1 MATIGILADDGQPSR
16 DVTRIVEDLLDD
28 PRYDNEDDGTR
39 TLTGTWPGV
48 GEVEVRVETVPM
60 SPDGD
65 VMLSDHARQILQTRG
80 WDRFIYVTDL
90 PLTAWERPVV
100 SQRARA
106 DAAVLISLPALG
118 AFGTTR
124 RLRRELIS
132 LVEED
137 RPVAGARRGG
147 PDLVEGEDSDDSAGV
162 ETRVLDHRGRTMRMV
177 FGMIRG
183 NQPGRLLP
191 VLSSSLAAMVA
202 TGGFGVFYGSIWKL
216 AEEMSW
222 SRLLLISTFAVVS
235 FTAWLIIHNRL
246 WQRSHTQETRWR
258 ERIDNLATI
267 GTIGMTGLI
276 LYLLVMAVLFVSSAV
291 VIPVGYLE
299 AELEREVGLPTYASI
314 AALSAS
320 LGAMAGALGSN
331 FDRDVE
337 IRSATYNL
345 REYERR
351 LQSGYYAGKGRTEG

>member
-1 MATIGILADDGQPSR
+1 MATIGILADSGQPSH
-16 DVTRIVEDLLDD
+16 DVNRIVEKLLDE
-28 PRYDNEDDGTR
+28 PRRDTADDGT
-39 TLTGTWPGV
+39 TVLCGTWPGV
-48 GEVEVRVETVPM
+48 GEVEVRVGTVPM
-60 SPDGD
+60 SQDGA
-65 VMLSDHARQILQTRG
+65 VMLSEHARTVLDTHG
-80 WDRFIYVTDL
+80 WERFIYVTDL

-106 DAAVLISLPALG
+106 DAAVLVSLPALG
-118 AFGTTR
+118 AFGVTR
-124 RLRRELIS
+124 RLRRELVS
-132 LVEED
+132 LVED
-137 RPVAGARRGG
+137 NRALTGVRRGG
-147 PDLVEGEDSDDSAGV
+147 PDLVEGEDSDDSAAV
-162 ETRVLDHRGRTMRMV
+162 ETQVLDHRGRTLRMV
-177 FGMIRG
+177 LGMIRG

-222 SRLLLISTFAVVS
+222 SRLLLISTFAVIS
-235 FTAWLIIHNRL
+235 FAAWLIVHNRL

-291 VIPVGYLE
+291 IIPVGYLE
-299 AELEREVGLPTYASI
+299 VELEREVGLPTYASI

-351 LQSGYYAGKGRTEG
+351 LQSGYYTDKKK

>member
-1 MATIGILADDGQPSR
+1 M
-16 DVTRIVEDLLDD
+16 
-28 PRYDNEDDGTR
+28 
-39 TLTGTWPGV
+39 
-48 GEVEVRVETVPM
+48 
-60 SPDGD
+60 
-65 VMLSDHARQILQTRG
+65 
-80 WDRFIYVTDL
+80 
-90 PLTAWERPVV
+90 V

-191 VLSSSLAAMVA
+191 VLSSSSAAMVA

-246 WQRSHTQETRWR
+246 WQRSNTQETRWR
-258 ERIDNLATI
+258 ERIDNLATV
-267 GTIGMTGLI
+267 GTIGMTAILI
-276 LYLLVMAVLFVSSAV
+276 YLLAFAVMLIAATV
-291 VIPVGYLE
+291 VIPVAYLE
-299 AELEREVGLPTYASI
+299 SELERDVGYLTYISI
-314 AALSAS
+314 AWLSAS
-320 LGAMAGALGSN
+320 LGTMAGALGSN

-345 REYERR
+345 REYQRR
-351 LQSGYYAGKGRTEG
+351 TQQGNYVELDEL

>member
-1 MATIGILADDGQPSR
+1 MATIGILADAGRPSH
-16 DVTRIVEDLLDD
+16 DVTRIVEQQLDD
-28 PRYDNEDDGTR
+28 PSHSTDEDGTR

-48 GEVEVRVETVPM
+48 GQVEVRVETIPM
-60 SPDGD
+60 NPEGD
-65 VMLSDHARQILQTRG
+65 VLLSRHAARILRTRN
-80 WDRFIYVTDL
+80 WDRLIYVTDL
-90 PLTAWERPVV
+90 PLTAWDRPVV
-100 SQRARA
+100 SQRARD

-124 RLRRELIS
+124 RLRRELAS

-137 RPVAGARRGG
+137 LALTGVLRGG
-147 PDLVEGEDSDDSAGV
+147 TDPEGADREDV
-162 ETRVLDHRGRTMRMV
+162 ETRVLDHPGRSARMV

-202 TGGFGVFYGSIWKL
+202 TGGFGIFYGSIWKL

-222 SRLLLISTFAVVS
+222 PRLLGVSAFAVFS
-235 FTAWLIIHNRL
+235 FTTWLIIHNRL

-258 ERIDNLATI
+258 ERIDNLATV

-276 LYLLVMAVLFVSSAV
+276 LYALVLVVLGISSVV
-291 VIPVGYLE
+291 VIPQAYLD
-299 AELEREVGLPTYASI
+299 AELGRDVGLSTYLSI
-314 AALSAS
+314 ATLSAS
-320 LGAMAGALGSN
+320 LGTMAGALGSN

-351 LQSGYYAGKGRTEG
+351 LQTGHYADRE